1 MEDVEGIISSITAV
15 EEDGWCG
22 EPMLF
27 CFVVDIV
34 RARESRSILFIC
46 SSILKTFY
54 ATTGEE
60 SVRFQ
65 SLF

>member
-1 MEDVEGIISSITAV
+1 
-15 EEDGWCG
+15 
-22 EPMLF
+22 MLF